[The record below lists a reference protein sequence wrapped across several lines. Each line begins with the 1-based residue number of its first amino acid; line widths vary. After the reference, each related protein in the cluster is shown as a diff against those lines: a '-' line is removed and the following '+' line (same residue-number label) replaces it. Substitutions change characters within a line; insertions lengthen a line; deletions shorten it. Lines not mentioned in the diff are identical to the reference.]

1 MWGKK
6 VKTEDNDSGM
16 CGERRLKQRTMI
28 QKLYMHC
35 VHTLYMHNIQSCI
48 RAVGDGQATRAIA
61 RPLLK
66 VWGCGTQL

>member
-35 VHTLYMHNIQSCI
+35 VHTLYMHDIHVHVSGLPEMV
-48 RAVGDGQATRAIA
+48 R
-61 RPLLK
+61 LL
-66 VWGCGTQL
+66 GLLPGHF